1 MMASGVH
8 ASHTDAS
15 VRGNESLPSPVDRH
29 VGSARR
35 PKLLDQMREA
45 LRSRHYSRRTE
56 QTYCHWIKR
65 YVHFHNVRHPAEMGE
80 PEINA
85 FLTHLAVKEKVSA
98 STQNQALS
106 ALLFLYR
113 HVLSHQV
120 GDLGEVIRARKPKRL
135 PVVMPRD
142 EVKSVLANLT
152 GDKWLMASLMYGAGL
167 RLMECLRL
175 RVQDIDF
182 SRNEIIV
189 RDGKGAKDRIT
200 MLPETLKMPLQ
211 EHLKRVRA
219 THERDLADGWGRV
232 LLPDALDRKYPNAS
246 KDWLWQ
252 WVFPQENRWK
262 NQKTGEEG
270 RHHVHES
277 IIQKAVNGAVRKAG
291 FAKRATCHTFRHSF
305 ATQLLESG
313 YDIRT
318 VQELLGHKDV
328 KTTMIYTHVLNRG
341 GKGVKSPVDD
351 L

>member
-8 ASHTDAS
+8 ASLTDS
-15 VRGNESLPSPVDRH
+15 PVRGNESLPSLGDRQ
-29 VGSARR
+29 VGCARR
-35 PKLLDQMREA
+35 PKLVDQLRES
-45 LRSRHYSRRTE
+45 LRSRHYSPRTE
-56 QTYCHWIKR
+56 QTYCHWVRR
-65 YVHFHNVRHPAEMGE
+65 YIHFHNIRHPAEMAE

-85 FLTHLAVKEKVSA
+85 FLTHLATKEKVSA

-113 HVLSHQV
+113 HVLGREV

-135 PVVMPRD
+135 PVVMTRD
-142 EVKSVLANLT
+142 EVKAVLTNLT

-182 SRNEIIV
+182 SRNEILV

-200 MLPETLKMPLQ
+200 MLPESLKAPLQ
-211 EHLKRVRA
+211 QHLKTVKA
-219 THERDLADGWGRV
+219 IHERDLADGWGRV
-232 LLPDALDRKYPNAS
+232 HLPDALDRKYPNAP
-246 KDWLWQ
+246 KEWRWQ
-252 WVFPQENRWK
+252 WIFPQENRWK
-262 NQKTGEEG
+262 NPKTGEEG

-277 IIQKAVNGAVRKAG
+277 IIQKAVNGAVKRVG
-291 FAKRATCHTFRHSF
+291 LAKRATCHTFRHSF

>member
-1 MMASGVH
+1 MA
-8 ASHTDAS
+8 
-15 VRGNESLPSPVDRH
+15 
-29 VGSARR
+29 
-35 PKLLDQMREA
+35 
-45 LRSRHYSRRTE
+45 
-56 QTYCHWIKR
+56 
-65 YVHFHNVRHPAEMGE
+65 E

-85 FLTHLAVKEKVSA
+85 FLTHLATKEKVSA

-113 HVLSHQV
+113 HVLGREV
-120 GDLGEVIRARKPKRL
+120 GDLGEIIRARKPKRL
-135 PVVMPRD
+135 PVVMTRG
-142 EVKSVLANLT
+142 EVKAVLTNLT

-182 SRNEIIV
+182 SRNEILV

-200 MLPETLKMPLQ
+200 MLPESLKALLQ
-211 EHLKRVRA
+211 RHLKIVKA
-219 THERDLADGWGRV
+219 IHERDLADGWGRV
-232 LLPDALDRKYPNAS
+232 LLPDALDRKYPNAPRE
-246 KDWLWQ
+246 WRWQ
-252 WVFPQENRWK
+252 WIFPQENRWK
-262 NQKTGEEG
+262 NPKTGEEG
-270 RHHVHES
+270 RHHVHAS
-277 IIQKAVNGAVRKAG
+277 IIQKAVNGAVKRANL
-291 FAKRATCHTFRHSF
+291 AKRATCHTFRHSF

-341 GKGVKSPVDD
+341 GKGVKSPMDD

>member
-56 QTYCHWIKR
+56 QTYCRWIKS
-65 YVHFHNVRHPAEMGE
+65 YIHFHNFHHLAEMGE
-80 PEINA
+80 AGINA
-85 FLTHLAVKEKVSA
+85 FLTHLAVKEKLSA

-106 ALLFLYR
+106 ALLFLHR
-113 HVLSHQV
+113 HVLSREG

-135 PVVMPRD
+135 AVVMTRD
-142 EVKSVLANLT
+142 EVKSVLANLI
-152 GDKWLMASLMYGAGL
+152 GDKWLMASLMPGAGL

-175 RVQDIDF
+175 RVHDIDF

-189 RDGKGAKDRIT
+189 SEGKGAKDRIT
-200 MLPETLKMPLQ
+200 MLPESLKEPLQ
-211 EHLKRVRA
+211 KHLKEVKA
-219 THERDLADGWGRV
+219 IHERYVADGWGRV
-232 LLPDALDRKYPNAS
+232 LLPDALDRKYPNAP
-246 KDWLWQ
+246 KEWRWQ

-291 FAKRATCHTFRHSF
+291 LAKRATCHAFRHTF